1 MSSPHILILAAGQG
15 KRMYSDLPKVLH
27 AVHFR
32 PMLHYVLDL
41 AESLPHA
48 SISVIVGHGEAM
60 VREACT
66 AYKGLQF
73 FNQPQQLG
81 TGDAVR
87 KAEPFL
93 SKQKGQVVIL
103 SGDVPMLKKCSLD
116 KLLATPEADC
126 VVMTAE
132 LADPTGYGRVLHDKA
147 GHVTGI
153 REQADCSED
162 EKKLREVNS
171 GIYRFEISA
180 LLGALKRVENHNQQ
194 GEFYLTDVVGFL
206 AKEGKVL
213 PCRLEDPR
221 EMAGINDRY
230 ALSQVEAQV
239 REGINREWMLK
250 GVSIQNPATVII
262 DRDSKFGK
270 DVVIEQGCQIFK
282 CEIGDGTHI
291 KQGSYLTESK
301 LGKDCTVGPFA
312 HLRPGS
318 VLRNK
323 VKIGNFVEVKKSEM
337 KDGAKASHLSYIG
350 DAEIGENSNLGCGF
364 ITCNYD
370 GKNKHK
376 TTIERD
382 VFVGSDTQV
391 VAPLTIGAGSYVA
404 SGSTVTKTVPP
415 DSLVFSRGRQ
425 TTKVGGAKKFRDK

>member
-1 MSSPHILILAAGQG
+1 MSSPHVLILAAGLG
-15 KRMYSDLPKVLH
+15 KRMHSDLPKVLH
-27 AVHFR
+27 PLHFR

-41 AESLPHA
+41 AEAMPHS
-48 SISVIVGHGEAM
+48 SIGVIVGHGEAQ
-60 VREACT
+60 VREAC
-66 AYKGLQF
+66 AGYQGLQF
-73 FNQPQQLG
+73 FHQPKQMG

-87 KAEPFL
+87 RAEPFL

-103 SGDVPMLKKCSLD
+103 SGDVPLLRRESLE
-116 KLLATPEADC
+116 KLLAAPAADC
-126 VVMTAE
+126 VVMTAT
-132 LADPTGYGRVLHDKA
+132 LADPKGYGRILHDKS

-153 REQADCSED
+153 REQADCSDE
-162 EKKLREVNS
+162 EKKLREVNA
-171 GIYRFEISA
+171 GIYRFEIASLLRA
-180 LLGALKRVENHNQQ
+180 LQRVENHNEQ

-213 PCRLEDPR
+213 PCLLEDAR

-239 REGINREWMLK
+239 RDEINRDWMLK
-250 GVSIQNPATVII
+250 GVTIQNPSTVLI
-262 DRDSKFGK
+262 DKKSRLGK
-270 DVVIEQGCQIFK
+270 DVVIEQGSQIVD
-282 CEIGDGTHI
+282 CEIGDGTHV

-301 LGKDCTVGPFA
+301 IGKDCTVGPFA

-323 VKIGNFVEVKKSEM
+323 VKIGNFVEVKKSEL

-370 GKNKHK
+370 GKNKHR

-382 VFVGSDTQV
+382 VFVGSDSQV
-391 VAPLTIGAGSYVA
+391 IAPLTIGEGSYVA
-404 SGSTVTKTVPP
+404 SGSTVTKSVPA

-425 TTKVGGAKKFRDK
+425 TTKVGGAKKFRK